1 MTPILVVATIIFFL
15 TVDWVVQRAKAR
27 KTGALAAPA
36 PQAIDKT
43 YPLRIPEGVFFA
55 RSHTWLNLFPS
66 GKVRLG
72 VDDFVGS
79 VLDNPEVSF
88 MRTIGEH
95 IDKGDPLLMLSEG
108 DRQLIIRSPISGEII
123 ALNPELER
131 NPAVMRKTLFSNG
144 WAYTIQPKRAEE
156 MRAFMLGEESR
167 VWMGK
172 EFRRLRDLLA
182 GAGAQ
187 GALAPAALQDG
198 GAPVT
203 GVLRHL
209 DASAWKKFEDEF
221 LHIQ

>member
-15 TVDWVVQRAKAR
+15 SMDWVVQRVRAR
-27 KTGALAAPA
+27 KAAALAAPP

-43 YPLRIPEGVFFA
+43 YPLRIPAGVFFA
-55 RSHTWLNLFPS
+55 KSHTWLNLFPS

-79 VLDNPEVSF
+79 VLDDPEVSF

-95 IDKGDPLLMLSEG
+95 VDKGDPLLLLSEG
-108 DRQLIIRSPISGEII
+108 DRQLIIRSPISGEIV
-123 ALNPELER
+123 ALNPEIER
-131 NPAVMRKTLFSNG
+131 NPSVMRKMLFSNG

-156 MRAFMLGEESR
+156 LRALMLGEESR
-167 VWMGK
+167 TWMGI

-198 GAPVT
+198 GVPVA
-203 GVLRHL
+203 GLLRHL
-209 DASAWKKFEDEF
+209 GASEWKKFEDEF
-221 LHIQ
+221 LKIQ